1 MMTDNA
7 KASMTELSVDML
19 DDVAG
24 GSVVGLA
31 GEVLDTIGSAVI
43 GIGEVARGIESGLY
57 IIVSGE
63 RASATSDRTL

>member
-24 GSVVGLA
+24 GSVVGVV

-43 GIGEVARGIESGLY
+43 GVGEAARGIKDGLL

-63 RASATSDRTL
+63 KASATSDRAL